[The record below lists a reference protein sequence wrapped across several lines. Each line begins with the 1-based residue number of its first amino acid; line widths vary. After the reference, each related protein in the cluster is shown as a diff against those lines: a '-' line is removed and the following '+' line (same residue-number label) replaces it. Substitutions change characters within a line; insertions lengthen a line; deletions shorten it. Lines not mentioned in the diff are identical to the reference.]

1 MASRPAQFLNRAGRI
16 RFAMNINVRTED
28 SDLTSD
34 KFGVGQTV
42 SRTEDPVLVRGEGH
56 YTDDL
61 HLPNQAYAVMVRSGH
76 AHGVIRNIDVSEAKK
91 MPGVLAVYTGAD
103 LAGYN
108 TLKNGLPLKN
118 RDGSPMLK
126 PPRPSIPTDKV
137 RCVGEPVAAVIAETI
152 AQAKDAAEAVIVEID
167 PLPAVTNMTDAD
179 AQDAPQIYDGVP
191 HNLPLDFHY
200 GEKDKVAEAFK
211 QAAHVTKLRL
221 VNSRVVVSAMEP
233 RACVAEHDDSSGRFT
248 LHLGCQGV
256 FGMKSQLMDLLGL
269 PGDKVRVLTG
279 NVGGSFGMKAAVYP
293 EYLPCLHGAKE
304 LKRPVRWTA
313 ERGESF
319 LSDHHG
325 RDQVF
330 DCELALDKDGHFLAW
345 RATGYSNV
353 GAHLANV
360 APMMGTMNI
369 VKNMNSMYR
378 TPAIEVST
386 KAVFTNTL
394 LVSAYRGAGRPEG
407 NYFMER
413 LIDVAADE
421 MKIDRIELRRR
432 NLIQPKE
439 IPYSTPSGSVYD
451 SGDFPGLLDH
461 GLKAAD
467 WKGFDKRKKEAAK
480 RGKLRGRGIGLFLE
494 VTAPNNKEMGG
505 IRFEADGTVTFITGT
520 LDYGQ
525 GHAAAFAQV
534 LVDKLGI
541 PFDRIR
547 LLQGDSDE
555 MLAGGGTGGS
565 RSGQNSSAA
574 AIEASDKV
582 IEKGKQVASH
592 VLEASI
598 GDIEFKRGRF
608 VISGTDR
615 SVGILELTEKL
626 RKGVNLPPDA
636 PKSLDVSH
644 VSEGVPST
652 YPNGCHIAEVEIDPD
667 TGVVRV
673 ERYITVNDFGTQ
685 INPMLVEGQLHG
697 GVVQGI
703 GQTIGEMTAYDTEG
717 QLLTGSYMD
726 YALPRAS
733 TVPNFEV
740 LNHPVPATT
749 NPLGVKGCGEA
760 GCAGSLTSMM
770 NAINDALSEYGII
783 HIDMPATPER
793 VWQAIQN
800 AKAKTAA

>member
-1 MASRPAQFLNRAGRI
+1 
-16 RFAMNINVRTED
+16 MNIAVRD
-28 SDLTSD
+28 DINDPDLQ
-34 KFGVGQTV
+34 KFGVGQSV
-42 SRTEDPVLVRGEGH
+42 LRTEDPALVRGEGR

-61 HLPNQAYAVMVRSGH
+61 TMANQVYAVMVRSRH
-76 AHGVIRNIDVSEAKK
+76 AHGIIRGIDTSEARK

-103 LAGYN
+103 LAGYG
-108 TLKNGLPLKN
+108 TLKNILPLKS
-118 RDGSPMLK
+118 RDGSAMHK

-137 RCVGEPVAAVIAETI
+137 RCVGEPVAAVIAETLN
-152 AQAKDAAEAVIVEID
+152 QAKDAAEAVVVEID
-167 PLPAVTNMTDAD
+167 PLPAVVDLTGAD
-179 AQDAPQIYDGVP
+179 APGAPRIYDDVP
-191 HNLPLDFHY
+191 NNLPLDFHY
-200 GEKDKVAEAFK
+200 GDETKVAEAFAK
-211 QAAHVTKLRL
+211 AAHVTKLKL

-233 RACVAEHDDSSGRFT
+233 RACVAEHDDASGRFT
-248 LHLGCQGV
+248 LHVGCQGA
-256 FGMKSQLMDLLGL
+256 FGMKNQLMDLLGL

-293 EYLPCLHGAKE
+293 EYLPCLHAARE
-304 LKRPVRWTA
+304 FKRPVRWTA
-313 ERGESF
+313 DRGESF

-330 DCELALDKDGHFLAW
+330 DCDLALDKDGKFLAW
-345 RATGYSNV
+345 RATGYANI

-360 APMMGTMNI
+360 APLMGTMNI
-369 VKNMNSMYR
+369 VKNMNSLYR

-394 LVSAYRGAGRPEG
+394 FVSAYRGAGRPEG

-421 MKIDRIELRRR
+421 MGIDRIEIRRR
-432 NLIQPKE
+432 NLIQPNE
-439 IPYSTPSGSVYD
+439 IPFTTPSGSVYD
-451 SGDFPGLLDH
+451 SGDFPGLLDRAI
-461 GLKAAD
+461 KAAD
-467 WKGFDKRKKEAAK
+467 WNGFEQRKTEATK
-480 RGKLRGRGIGLFLE
+480 RGKLRGRGIGCFLE
-494 VTAPNNKEMGG
+494 VTAPANKEMGG

-525 GHAAAFAQV
+525 GHAAPFAQV

-555 MLAGGGTGGS
+555 LLTGGGTGGS

-574 AIEASDKV
+574 GVEAADKV
-582 IEKGKQVASH
+582 IEQGKQVASH
-592 VLEASI
+592 VLEASV
-598 GDIEFKRGRF
+598 GDIEFSRGRF

-615 SVGILELTEKL
+615 SVGIMELAQKL
-626 RKGVNLPPDA
+626 RSGVNLPPNA

-644 VSEGVPST
+644 VSDGVPST
-652 YPNGCHIAEVEIDPD
+652 YPNGVHIAEVEIEPD
-667 TGVVRV
+667 TGLVSVV
-673 ERYITVNDFGTQ
+673 RYITVNDFGTQ

-703 GQTIGEMTAYDTEG
+703 GQTIGELTAYDAEG

-770 NAINDALSEYGII
+770 NAINDALSEYGIT

-793 VWQAIQN
+793 VWQAIQ
-800 AKAKTAA
+800 KAKTGKAA